1 MGKYGE
7 VAITA
12 VGMIG
17 SKIAIDPVEAWRLAA
32 LKVFP
37 NSESSRKKGCPK
49 STFLGLCENG
59 YIVNVAAG
67 SYTRSEKNKEYA
79 VKALDLLADN
89 SELALDK
96 NKLWKKVMNGVEKK
110 QNGQMDVVT
119 ALWNNGMIDKSNGA
133 I

>member
-1 MGKYGE
+1 M
-7 VAITA
+7 
-12 VGMIG
+12 
-17 SKIAIDPVEAWRLAA
+17 
-32 LKVFP
+32 
-37 NSESSRKKGCPK
+37 
-49 STFLGLCENG
+49 
-59 YIVNVAAG
+59 
-67 SYTRSEKNKEYA
+67 
-79 VKALDLLADN
+79 DLLADN